1 MLVPNSVTLAVGTT
15 ATSTAN
21 RILAAS
27 ALVNRW
33 VRGVNVTNT
42 TAASIDLSV
51 GMGAAATLSATNA
64 DIASAAPIPAKVTS
78 YPVAQ
83 FVGQG
88 RKGLGVGSLNE
99 IMAFASGAGLLLT
112 VIYSDDTLA

>member
-21 RILAAS
+21 RILAAG

-33 VRGVNVTNT
+33 IRGVYVTNT
-42 TAASIDLSV
+42 TAAAITLNV
-51 GMGAAATLSATNA
+51 GMGVAATLGASNA
-64 DIASAAPIPAKVTS
+64 DIAFGFSVPANVAS
-78 YPVAQ
+78 FPVAQ
-83 FVGQG
+83 FAGQG
-88 RKGLGVGSLNE
+88 RRGLGVGSLNE

-112 VIYSDDTLA
+112 VVYSDDTLA